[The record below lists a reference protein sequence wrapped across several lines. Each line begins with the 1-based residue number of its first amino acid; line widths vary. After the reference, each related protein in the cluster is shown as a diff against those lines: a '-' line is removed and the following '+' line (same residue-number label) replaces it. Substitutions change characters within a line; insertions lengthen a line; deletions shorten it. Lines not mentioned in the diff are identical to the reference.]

1 VWSVWRSRSLE
12 EVGDLPAMLSTTI
25 TSSKVG
31 GDASDSHD
39 GDCSTGGR
47 RIRGM
52 CFGELCWIIHAAISL
67 ARS

>member
-31 GDASDSHD
+31 GDASDSQN
-39 GDCSTGGR
+39 GACSTGGG
-47 RIRGM
+47 RIQEM
-52 CFGELCWIIHAAISL
+52 CFGERCWMTHATISL